1 VEWDSVEPVSWI
13 AATYSTVFASCFAI
27 AAWQTNISRLGA
39 NRVLVYMYVIMLV
52 GLLFSI
58 LLLGEGLGVGKV
70 AGATAILAGVY
81 LAHRA

>member
-1 VEWDSVEPVSWI
+1 
-13 AATYSTVFASCFAI
+13 
-27 AAWQTNISRLGA
+27 
-39 NRVLVYMYVIMLV
+39 MYVIMLV